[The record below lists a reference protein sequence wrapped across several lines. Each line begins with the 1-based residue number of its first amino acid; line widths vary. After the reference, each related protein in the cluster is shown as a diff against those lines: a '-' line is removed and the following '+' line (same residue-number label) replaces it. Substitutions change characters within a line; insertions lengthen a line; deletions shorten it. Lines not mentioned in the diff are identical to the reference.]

1 MLTRGA
7 APAGEPLRRL
17 RSTPPLSG
25 EAGLRAAY
33 GGWPWGLL
41 RSPLEER
48 FAAGLVPKKMGPAV
62 LSGRQAA
69 VQKQRRSGEAG
80 ANGGFPA
87 RLTRKRKPRPGLG
100 VAAISPKQPA
110 ARRRRWKRAHFGTTR
125 LKPRRPHPSLI
136 PTGPG
141 KPSHVQRPPRAG
153 YLFQSIRHHKSFH
166 KGKTRGG
173 KSIPFPLRVD
183 APNAGNFTNH
193 RLIPN
198 RNTRWAI

>member
-1 MLTRGA
+1 M
-7 APAGEPLRRL
+7 
-17 RSTPPLSG
+17 
-25 EAGLRAAY
+25 
-33 GGWPWGLL
+33 
-41 RSPLEER
+41 
-48 FAAGLVPKKMGPAV
+48 AGLVPKKMGPAV

-110 ARRRRWKRAHFGTTR
+110 ARRRRCKRAHFGTTS

-141 KPSHVQRPPRAG
+141 KPSHVQRPPGPVIFSKAYG
-153 YLFQSIRHHKSFH
+153 TTNLSTKEKPVVEKASLFPFVLMLLTLAISRITVRYQTEI
-166 KGKTRGG
+166 RGG
-173 KSIPFPLRVD
+173 
-183 APNAGNFTNH
+183 
-193 RLIPN
+193 
-198 RNTRWAI
+198 AI